1 VNPNFNIAV
10 FASGNGTTL
19 QALIDNQHINGYHV
33 ALVVT
38 NRICTAQQRA
48 EDANIPTF
56 LSKDW
61 KKIDNTLR
69 THHIQMIVL
78 AGYLSIIPQWFC
90 ENWEKRIINIHP
102 SLLPKYGG
110 KGMYGIHVHEAV
122 LAAKESVTGCTVH
135 YVSATIDGGEI
146 IAQSIVEVTEIDT
159 PDSLASRVQVAEKLL
174 LPSVICKLATTKS

>member
-1 VNPNFNIAV
+1 
-10 FASGNGTTL
+10 
-19 QALIDNQHINGYHV
+19 
-33 ALVVT
+33 
-38 NRICTAQQRA
+38 
-48 EDANIPTF
+48 
-56 LSKDW
+56 
-61 KKIDNTLR
+61 
-69 THHIQMIVL
+69 MIVL

-135 YVSATIDGGEI
+135 YVSAAIDGGDI
-146 IAQSIVEVTEIDT
+146 IAQSIVEVTNTDT

-174 LPSVICKLATTKS
+174 LPSVIGKLATTKS

>member
-1 VNPNFNIAV
+1 MNPTFNIAV
-10 FASGNGTTL
+10 FVSGNGTTL
-19 QALIDNQHINGYHV
+19 QALIDNQHINGYRV

-38 NRICTAQQRA
+38 NRMCTALRRA
-48 EDANIPTF
+48 ENADIPT
-56 LSKDW
+56 LLAQDW
-61 KKIDNTLR
+61 NKIDNTLR

-102 SLLPKYGG
+102 SLLPKFGG

-146 IAQSIVEVTEIDT
+146 IAQSIVEVTNTDT
-159 PDSLASRVQVAEKLL
+159 PNTLANRVQIAEKLL
-174 LPSVICKLATTKS
+174 LPSVVGKLATTKS